1 MDKER
6 LAANPAVVG
15 TALRITRSR
24 LVVLAYH
31 GVDDPEN
38 FASQLEWL
46 CAHRRPV
53 SLDDLDRASR
63 VGRPPDEPA
72 FLVTF
77 DDGRRSVLEQGA
89 PVLSSLGVPGVLF
102 VVAGLIGTSEPYWWD
117 EAEQLSLAGATTS
130 VDGRRGHEL
139 SAALKAVPD
148 AQRRLALD
156 ELRASATSPATPYAH
171 LTPDELGR
179 LEASGIAIGSHS
191 LTHPCLDM
199 CSTEEMVAELTES
212 RVRLEGWLGH
222 PVRSL
227 AYPNGNVD
235 ERVTAAAARSG
246 YDLGFVF
253 DHRLSSVPPTDRL
266 RISRLRVDTTDS
278 LDRFKGIVSGVS
290 PLVLGLRGR
299 R

>member
-31 GVDDPEN
+31 GVDDPDT
-38 FASQLEWL
+38 FAAQLEWL
-46 CAHRRPV
+46 CGHRRPL
-53 SLDDLDRASR
+53 SLDDLDRASSE
-63 VGRPPDEPA
+63 GRSPEEPS

-77 DDGRRSVLEQGA
+77 DDGRRSVLEAGV
-89 PVLSSLGVPGVLF
+89 PVLASMDVPAVLF
-102 VVAGLIGTSEPYWWD
+102 VVAGLIDTATPYWWD
-117 EAEQLSLAGATTS
+117 EVEELSSSGATTS
-130 VDGRRGHEL
+130 VDRRSGHAL
-139 SAALKAVPD
+139 AAALKTVPD
-148 AQRRLALD
+148 QRRRQALD
-156 ELRASATSPATPYAH
+156 ELRASAPSPATPYPH
-171 LTPDELGR
+171 LTPAELR
-179 LEASGIAIGSHS
+179 ELEAAGVAIGSHS

-199 CSTEEMVAELTES
+199 CSTDEAVAELTES
-212 RVRLEGWLGH
+212 RQRLEDLLGH

-235 ERVTAAAARSG
+235 DRVVRAAERSG

-253 DHRLSSVPPTDRL
+253 DHRLSSVPPPDRL

-278 LDRFKGIVSGVS
+278 LDRFKGIVTGVS
-290 PLVLGLRGR
+290 PLVLGIRGR